1 MVIKLENTMD
11 LVIAIFVGAIMAAA
25 LIPTALVLMY
35 NVTFT
40 TFVGNATVN
49 QTIQTVPLEV
59 VTLYNVI
66 GIGVAIAVIVLFF
79 KMAGKF

>member
-1 MVIKLENTMD
+1 MVIKLDSTMD

-25 LIPTALVLMY
+25 LIPTALVLLY

-49 QTIQTVPLEV
+49 QTVQTVPLEV
-59 VTLYNVI
+59 VTLFNVI
-66 GIGVAIAVIVLFF
+66 GIAITISVIVMFF
-79 KMAGKF
+79 KMAGKL